1 MSLFLARSYFSVFFL
16 ALPITYCSGT
26 SINLINTIHKT
37 DAGLI
42 ISHSK
47 NNEANINAE
56 NEWSKCKIFM
66 HTVYSLKFMPGYES
80 CYSIN
85 SDN

>member
-1 MSLFLARSYFSVFFL
+1 MSFPLAWSYFSVFFL

-26 SINLINTIHKT
+26 SINSINTIRKT

-47 NNEANINAE
+47 NNEVNINAE
-56 NEWSKCKIFM
+56 NEWSKCKMFM

-80 CYSIN
+80 CYSVK